1 MSRNRLIALTV
12 LALSFACLVHAQSA
26 PSISVTGAVRQPLM
40 LTAADLAQMPRASVK
55 ATNNSFGIVY
65 EGVWLSDVLKKAG
78 VPLGGEL
85 RGAALSSYVIASA
98 SDGYQVLFSLGE
110 LDPDLTDGQIL
121 LADTANGKPLPPE
134 GGAFR
139 LVLPKDKIGTRS
151 VRFLTKLEVVQ
162 LKK

>member
-1 MSRNRLIALTV
+1 MCRNRLIMLTALTCS
-12 LALSFACLVHAQSA
+12 LASFVFAQSS
-26 PSISVTGAVRQPLM
+26 PSISVTGAVRQPLT
-40 LTAADLAQMPRASVK
+40 LTAADLAKMPRASAK
-55 ATNNSFGIVY
+55 AANNSFGIVY

-98 SDGYQVLFSLGE
+98 SDGYQVVVSLGE

-121 LADTANGKPLPPE
+121 VADTANGKLLAPE

-139 LVLPKDKIGTRS
+139 LVLPKDKTGVRS

-162 LKK
+162 LK